1 LGSRAPAEEGRHANP
16 PGPARRRM
24 KSIGASACMLALLA
38 ACGSPPPPPADPAPL
53 PVQQPAAPVD
63 PVEWSGSLL
72 QAAGSPV
79 EGTVVAHVYPTR
91 TIVAV
96 RVRGVQGDVGMPWHL
111 HEGTCDTPGGA
122 VVGPESGYPLLRP
135 GQDPTVASHS
145 ELFGIPL
152 QSGRRYKVDVHA
164 TLARA
169 APIVAC
175 ANLTQRP

>member
-1 LGSRAPAEEGRHANP
+1 
-16 PGPARRRM
+16 M
-24 KSIGASACMLALLA
+24 KSIGASACTLALLA

-53 PVQQPAAPVD
+53 PVQQPAPAD
-63 PVEWSGSLL
+63 PVEWSGFLSP
-72 QAAGSPV
+72 AAGSSV

-111 HEGTCDTPGGA
+111 HEGTCDASGGQ
-122 VVGPESGYPLLRP
+122 VVGPESAYLLLRP
-135 GQDPTVASHS
+135 GQDPTVQSHS
-145 ELFGIPL
+145 ELFGLPL
-152 QSGRRYKVDVHA
+152 HPGRRYKVDVHA
-164 TLARA
+164 TLARN